1 MWNSVGFTP
10 LYNLGEEVAIG
21 ENEVQGTD
29 GDVREMTMGEK
40 SVRDVEAKKDVNRQL
55 QNYEK
60 SWKN

>member
-29 GDVREMTMGEK
+29 GDVREMTMREK
-40 SVRDVEAKKDVNRQL
+40 SVRDSEAKKDVNRQL